1 MFQFPACPPLRLW
14 IHLRVTVSSTAG
26 FPHSDIN
33 GSMPACRSPLLFAA
47 CHVLLRRMVPGHPP
61 CALCSLIFSS
71 LDPETNCFSY
81 SNWPF
86 LNLSCF
92 RCAVVKVRV
101 DRALKTIQMRVRK
114 SSFPLSLPLPA
125 GFHSGVETANSLV
138 TLSLP
143 VLTFSVRI
151 QLAIF
156 VAFPPVHFRFGS
168 FRSLRFPELI
178 DLESAPAF
186 PPSLSP

>member
-71 LDPETNCFSY
+71 IPRAVRVTCDCKSAVRARYNLDPETNCFSV
-81 SNWPF
+81 SSS
-86 LNLSCF
+86 LSAF
-92 RCAVVKVRV
+92 QSV
-101 DRALKTIQMRVRK
+101 LLFQ
-114 SSFPLSLPLPA
+114 SLL
-125 GFHSGVETANSLV
+125 
-138 TLSLP
+138 
-143 VLTFSVRI
+143 
-151 QLAIF
+151 
-156 VAFPPVHFRFGS
+156 
-168 FRSLRFPELI
+168 RSLLI
-178 DLESAPAF
+178 TQLQSATGLFMNLFSFAVQ
-186 PPSLSP
+186 LSRCGLTEP